1 LHINKVISYQNGW
14 EQLQM
19 SFPSVFEDI
28 QETLKGL
35 NVENLTNSKLSRP
48 FSGARRKSEE
58 LPITPNSFSFT
69 FDSLIQR
76 LGWDSYRLRASE
88 RAGLSL
94 YAKNLKDT
102 VSCRLLSSDRMQQF
116 PNWLFVETTRLY
128 SNEVAKLSVLLVP
141 NEDVRSLL
149 ESDRATFPLFT
160 IERCF
165 AQLNDLSPLK
175 NEAPFVVLG
184 FTTQAEFLVPEVIE
198 IEADSSIA
206 DKNQTI
212 IEKSIEFPPEH
223 YQAGVGILSYFG
235 EVLKAKHPESK
246 SKVRIEQDGSIVRL
260 HILSKNG
267 EKEIIEKTLEEY
279 TLVVADK
286 AKPESLFSDQMQIM
300 ALSHK
305 LEMAKMEVRQ
315 TQSMLLLSDEM
326 NSGKVRSLEEEVAY
340 MRTHIAKQLESSDH
354 DKNTIQR
361 LCHTQGEYINAQI
374 VHQDKIIDSLIDQAC
389 YKSEVVLALN
399 FIKEK
404 LEKGVLE
411 SDEEELSHQM
421 SIVADNAPELLPS
434 LGEVLKSTIYG
445 VTGNIAYQWFLKLG
459 SLVP

>member
-1 LHINKVISYQNGW
+1 
-14 EQLQM
+14 M
-19 SFPSVFEDI
+19 SFPSVLADI
-28 QETLKGL
+28 EETLKEL
-35 NVENLTNSKLSRP
+35 NVENLTKPELSRP
-48 FSGARRKSEE
+48 FSSTGRRNDIQ
-58 LPITPNSFSFT
+58 PITPNSFSFT
-69 FDSLIQR
+69 FDSLIQQR
-76 LGWDSYRLRASE
+76 SWASFRIRATE
-88 RAGLSL
+88 RGGLSL
-94 YAKNLKDT
+94 YARNLKDS

-141 NEDVRSLL
+141 NDGVRSLL
-149 ESDRATFPLFT
+149 ESDRSSFPLFT
-160 IERCF
+160 IERCL

-175 NEAPFVVLG
+175 TEAPFVVLG
-184 FTTQAEFLVPEVIE
+184 FSPQADLLETQVIE
-198 IEADSSIA
+198 LEVDRSISE
-206 DKNQTI
+206 KNQTI

-246 SKVRIEQDGSIVRL
+246 SKVRIEQDGSTVRL

-315 TQSMLLLSDEM
+315 TQSMLLLSEKM
-326 NSGKVRSLEEEVAY
+326 NSNKVRSLEEEVTY

-354 DKNTIQR
+354 DKKTIQN
-361 LCHTQGEYINAQI
+361 LCNTQGEFINAQI
-374 VHQDKIIDSLIDQAC
+374 EHQDKILDSLVDQAC

-399 FIKEK
+399 TIKEK
-404 LEKGVLE
+404 LEIGVLE
-411 SDEEELSHQM
+411 SDEVELTRQI
-421 SIVADNAPELLPS
+421 SIVANNAPELLPS
-434 LGEVLKSTIYG
+434 LGEALKSTLYG

-459 SLVP
+459 TLVP